1 MSTVRDDVLTAGRR
15 NRYGSK
21 TRLRWGV
28 RLCARR
34 WGVPAHANTF
44 KGKIMQS
51 TTLVIGRSYL
61 PTSNTEASFIKATAQ
76 AIARHPDI
84 SSDIL
89 AAGLLEIPTRFP
101 KADVASATRKLVLE
115 ACKARDKS
123 YC

>member
-1 MSTVRDDVLTAGRR
+1 VCAALGSAGSS
-15 NRYGSK
+15 NF
-21 TRLRWGV
+21 
-28 RLCARR
+28 
-34 WGVPAHANTF
+34 TF
-44 KGKIMQS
+44 EGKIMQS

-61 PTSNTEASFIKATAQ
+61 PNSNTEASFIKATAK

-123 YC
+123 CC